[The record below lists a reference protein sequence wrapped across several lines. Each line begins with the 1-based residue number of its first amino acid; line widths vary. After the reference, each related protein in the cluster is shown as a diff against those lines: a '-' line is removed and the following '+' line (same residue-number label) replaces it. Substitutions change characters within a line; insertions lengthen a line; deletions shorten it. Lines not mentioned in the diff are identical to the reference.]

1 MATVTQMKCA
11 CPSCLCIVSVED
23 AVMVDNKPYCSDVP
37 MVILRVK
44 VVVMKVVHATSA
56 AGLLG

>member
-1 MATVTQMKCA
+1 
-11 CPSCLCIVSVED
+11 
-23 AVMVDNKPYCSDVP
+23 

-56 AGLLG
+56 AGLAGLTKRYMAFR